1 MSYTLNAPVLRST
14 VAGCGPFHTVAVPGR
29 GTAST
34 AYPVV
39 DAASVP
45 DVVCTTVRSVT
56 TPFSTVTS
64 WIAPRALA
72 PYMGWYRMAFVEWI
86 GRGLAL
92 GLATGVTDA
101 LGLGLRTAA
110 LFGPQLVNTIR
121 ATTPQILGIA
131 TTG

>member
-56 TPFSTVTS
+56 TPFSTVAS

-72 PYMGWYRMAFVEWI
+72 PYMGWYKMAIVELI
-86 GRGLAL
+86 GLGLGL
-92 GLATGVTDA
+92 GLATAT
-101 LGLGLRTAA
+101 
-110 LFGPQLVNTIR
+110 LFGPQIVNTIR
-121 ATTPQILGIA
+121 ATAPQILGIA
-131 TTG
+131 MTG